1 MKTIILSAA
10 LLLANASTQAIAD
23 DLIEK
28 KLQQALFAEEG
39 TRDLDQA
46 IEAYNAVI
54 AAYDTQ
60 RKFAATAMFRLAECH
75 RKRDEKDAAV
85 AAYQRLLREFPEE
98 ETLTR
103 LAAEN
108 LAALGA
114 GAGEGSDPQPATLA
128 TEAAEIA
135 RIKNLVAL
143 SPDLI
148 NDPESAL
155 LHKAAAKSQ
164 LQVAKFLLDSG
175 ANINLRGG
183 DRLPAGSGFNAP
195 VATSVSVAASFG
207 HLAMVKLLLERGA
220 EVDDFTIYSAGF
232 RKRAAVM
239 DLLLDHLPESPEAQ
253 FHALRAACSFGRPDF
268 VAKLVEA
275 GAPLTST
282 YGNWSS
288 PLRLAVE
295 RRDLPSIEILLAGGA
310 TPDEEILLLAIQAGA
325 EIFQPIW
332 DTGVRSPNGLRVAL
346 EQAVDP
352 EISKAII
359 AGTDDIGQVDAVGAT
374 ALGLASYYL
383 KPDLVRAAL
392 EKGAD
397 PDQHLSLGPNHMAG
411 ITPLIAALKSN
422 ALTGSAED
430 YERSLNEVID
440 RLIAAGADID
450 ARNRNGYPAL
460 LYAGRPDAA
469 GRPTPLST
477 VNRILTQNPE
487 CFGIGETNSEML
499 ASPSWTDPGLKRIA
513 YYCASKLPGRPDY
526 LWFTASTSYFQLPP
540 QPTKLS
546 EIVLQNPRIFEL
558 AAIPII
564 RAGEDEPVMIDYA
577 EIIASGDTGRDLSLG
592 AGDVVLG
599 TGSADASTP
608 ALSPE
613 QLAFLTAAA
622 SKQVI
627 VRRGEH
633 EWSGTARPGERPP
646 HVYDPSLRIVYAKTV
661 KSLLDAI
668 YATTYEPSRIEVKHN
683 DGEVTM
689 FNYLIASKSPQ
700 DDLNLRDGDEIILT
714 PIDADFPAGPVIVLS
729 RENDL
734 FLRPFELGTRDNF
747 PNLAEF
753 FTAVFSDGSSVLPS
767 PDFARITIKR
777 QSGSVNPD
785 LEQVLAGQPIQLQA
799 GDIVEIP
806 ALAEPAPGWEH
817 LDDAIIHKLQESLGR
832 SASFLLIGSPARE
845 IRVGPQFFRFPITDG
860 LRTMEPLATPGD
872 GNFEVLGLA
881 TEASVRALGYQPS
894 DQLNIGFDQGAELGN
909 SRTAFREL
917 DSDPGGAIYPFPIVR
932 AGDTIQIVIGQKIPS
947 VPPRAARPP
956 NFPPV
961 PGSAVRPPNVSPQ
974 TPAAPNPRT
983 SGRRVVLP
991 PNGR

>member
-1 MKTIILSAA
+1 MTTPAPILGMFITMKTIILSAA

-39 TRDLDQA
+39 ARDLDQA
-46 IEAYNAVI
+46 IEAYHAVI

-75 RKRDEKDAAV
+75 RKRDENGAAV

-98 ETLTR
+98 ETLAR
-103 LAAEN
+103 LASEN
-108 LAALGA
+108 LATLGA
-114 GAGEGSDPQPATLA
+114 GAAEGADPEPATLA
-128 TEAAEIA
+128 TEAAEIE

-143 SPDLI
+143 SPDLM

-175 ANINLRGG
+175 ADINLRGG
-183 DRLPAGSGFNAP
+183 DRLPAETGFNAP
-195 VATSVSVAASFG
+195 VATPVSVAASSG
-207 HLAMVKLLLERGA
+207 HLAMVKLLLDRGA

-253 FHALRAACSFGRPDF
+253 FHALRAACHFGRPDF

-275 GAPLTST
+275 GAPLTSSF
-282 YGNWSS
+282 GNWSP
-288 PLRLAVE
+288 PLQLAVE
-295 RRDLPSIEILLAGGA
+295 QGNLPSIEILLAGGA
-310 TPDEEILLLAIQAGA
+310 TPDEEIILLAIQAGA

-332 DTGVRSPNGLRVAL
+332 DTGMRSPNALRVAL

-359 AGTDDIGQVDAVGAT
+359 AGTNDIAQVDAVGAT

-383 KPDLVRAAL
+383 KPELVRAAL

-397 PDQHLSLGPNHMAG
+397 PDRHLSLGPNRMEG
-411 ITPLIAALKSN
+411 ITPLIAALNSN

-430 YERSLNEVID
+430 YERSLNEVVD
-440 RLIAAGADID
+440 LLIAAGADID
-450 ARNRNGYPAL
+450 ARNRDGYPAL
-460 LYAGRPDAA
+460 LYARSPDGA
-469 GRPTPLST
+469 GRATPLST
-477 VNRILTQNPE
+477 VNRILAQNPE
-487 CFGIGETNSEML
+487 CFGIGENNSEL
-499 ASPSWTDPGLKRIA
+499 LFSPHSTDPGLKRIA
-513 YYCASKLPGRPDY
+513 YYCASKLPGRPDH
-526 LWFTASTSYFQLPP
+526 LWFTASTSLQQLPP

-546 EIVLQNPRIFEL
+546 EIVFQNPQIFEL
-558 AAIPII
+558 EAIPII

-577 EIIASGDTGRDLSLG
+577 EIIASGDTGRDLTLG

-599 TGSADASTP
+599 TGTADASTP

-622 SKQVI
+622 SKQVT

-633 EWSGTARPGERPP
+633 QWRGTARPGERPP
-646 HVYDPSLRIVYAKTV
+646 HVYDPGLRIAYAKTV

-668 YATTYEPSRIEVKHN
+668 YATTYDPSRIEVKHS

-689 FNYLIASKSPQ
+689 FNYLIASTSPQ
-700 DDLNLRDGDEIILT
+700 DDLNLRDGDEITLT
-714 PIDADFPAGPVIVLS
+714 PVESSDLGYTEIALS
-729 RENDL
+729 READL
-734 FLRPFELGTRDNF
+734 FQRRFDIGENPYQID
-747 PNLAEF
+747 LAEF
-753 FTAVFSDGSSVLPS
+753 IAAVYSDSSSVLPS
-767 PDFARITIKR
+767 PDLAKITIKR
-777 QSGSVNPD
+777 QSESLHPD
-785 LEQVLAGQPIQLQA
+785 LEQVFVGPLIQLQP

-806 ALAEPAPGWEH
+806 ALAEADPGWQQ
-817 LDDAIIHKLQESLGR
+817 LDDAIIEKLQASLGR
-832 SASFLLIGSPARE
+832 SASFLLSGSPARE
-845 IRVGPQFFRFPITDG
+845 VRVGPQFFRFPISDG
-860 LRTMEPLATPGD
+860 LRTLEPLATPGD
-872 GNFEVLGLA
+872 ASFEVLGLA
-881 TEASVRALGYQPS
+881 TESAVRALGYQPS
-894 DQLNIGFDQGAELGN
+894 DQLSIGFAQGAELEN
-909 SRTAFREL
+909 NRTPFREL
-917 DSDPGGAIYPFPIVR
+917 DSDPNAPIYPFPIIR
-932 AGDTIQIVIGQKIPS
+932 AGDTIQIGIGQKQPFPS
-947 VPPRAARPP
+947 LRSAPPSSSP
-956 NFPPV
+956 
-961 PGSAVRPPNVSPQ
+961 PQ
-974 TPAAPNPRT
+974 TPAAPNPRP

-991 PNGR
+991 PKGR